1 MRRGRLIHV
10 KGVNA
15 SWSGGDLKTYM
26 PWRRDV
32 ALRGTEST
40 ISFGG
45 VTLAIVAGHC
55 IAGWSWRWR
64 ATYGIAAQSGDA
76 E

>member
-1 MRRGRLIHV
+1 
-10 KGVNA
+10 
-15 SWSGGDLKTYM
+15 M